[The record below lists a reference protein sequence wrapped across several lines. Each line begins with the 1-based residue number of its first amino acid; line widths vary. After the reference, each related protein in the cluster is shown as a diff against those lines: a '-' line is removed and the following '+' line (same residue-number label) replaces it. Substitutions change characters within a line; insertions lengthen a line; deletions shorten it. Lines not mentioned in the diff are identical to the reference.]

1 MELRILFLLKGLGE
15 RGFGWGVSGIRFR
28 VWGLGFKRKS
38 SSSYRIEGWGVLG
51 VSGWWYRNRV

>member
-38 SSSYRIEGWGVLG
+38 SSSYRIEGWGV
-51 VSGWWYRNRV
+51 